1 LKRFVEVV
9 KMQAPT
15 ILLLFLMSFS
25 SSGGTMVRFAACPSL
40 SAGKGSSYEHFS
52 SGNVIWQG
60 LWNTGDL
67 AGLPVHNINTRLN
80 YTTIQDAIDANE
92 TLEGHTI
99 LVDKGV
105 YYEQVFCNKSLV
117 LMGEDRENTIIDA
130 NGTGTVVELGINAN
144 ITNFTIRNGEYGISL
159 GQGGLTPKYTGNTI
173 TNNKIMDNLYGG
185 VVLRS
190 CANNTIVNIIVIN
203 NTLFGIHVWNSGEN
217 TIINNTVLFN
227 EHGIDFYGDSNDNV
241 LRNNNM
247 TDNTYNF
254 GLILHGDTTNFL
266 YGLPQEPGI
275 VNDVDASNTVNG
287 KPIYYWVNRHD
298 EEVPS
303 DAGYVWL
310 NNCNNITVK
319 NLNLSE
325 NLQGILLL
333 FANNTVVSD
342 NNISRNAYGIHLATY
357 CENITLSSNTLTHNL
372 NGVYLGEFSRYTTMR
387 DNCINGSQ
395 FSFGVPTWFPMRLDA
410 SDLINDVDASNT
422 IDGKLIIY
430 WIDKHGL
437 KVPPNAGYVLLA
449 NSTDIIIEGLNLTNN
464 VQNILLINSN
474 NTVIANNSISNS
486 VYGIEAQQLSYF
498 DLNSN
503 NIRIVFLP
511 SFNTTIE
518 GNTLFDNGVGIR
530 TIEGNCTILNNSLN
544 KNPLGICLR
553 YTDNSTIAGN
563 IILASNMSLTA
574 GARNPD
580 LYVFNYPQQ
589 YWELSYELVNLNIGG
604 IIIGGS
610 ENAVYENTVK
620 HSWVGIATVS
630 ESFVGGNN
638 VIFHNNLID
647 NAPRQ
652 ALSLRYNTWDNG
664 YPSGGNFWSDY
675 DGTDLYSGP
684 YQNETGSD
692 GIGDKPYVLLYEF
705 PQIQG
710 MDRYPLVKPYGHFND
725 IAVTSLT
732 ASKTIVGQSEKTL
745 NISINVVNYG
755 DQAETFNLTLCAN
768 ATILNYL
775 ENISLEGRDSTTIT
789 FKWNL
794 TTSVRDTWSISTSV
808 TPVSNQIDT
817 SDKTKDDLTIILT
830 VLGDLNGDRMVNR
843 DDAAILALSFGSK
856 QNQQLWNPN
865 ADLNDDGVI
874 NILDAIILSN
884 NFGKTA

>member
-1 LKRFVEVV
+1 MF
-9 KMQAPT
+9 
-15 ILLLFLMSFS
+15 
-25 SSGGTMVRFAACPSL
+25 RFAVCPSL
-40 SAGKGSSYEHFS
+40 SARIITDTALGESGKDGPYEHFS
-52 SGNVIWQG
+52 SGNVIRQG
-60 LWNTGDL
+60 LWDTGNL
-67 AGLPVHNINTRLN
+67 AGSPVHNINTGLN

-92 TLEGHTI
+92 TLDGHTI

-105 YYEQVFCNKSLV
+105 YYEQVFCDKSLV
-117 LMGEDRENTIIDA
+117 LTGEDEDNTIIDA
-130 NGTGTVVELGINAN
+130 NGTGAVVELGINVS

-185 VVLRS
+185 VVLQA
-190 CANNTIVNIIVIN
+190 CANNTIANNIVMN

-227 EHGIDFYGDSNDNV
+227 ENGIDFYGDSNDNV

-254 GLILHGDTTNFL
+254 GLILRGDTENFL
-266 YGLPQEPGI
+266 YGSATKPGI

-319 NLNLSE
+319 GLNLSE

-333 FANNTVVSD
+333 FANNTVASD

-357 CENITLSSNTLTHNL
+357 CENITLSSNALIGNL
-372 NGVYLGEFSRYTTMR
+372 NGVYLGDFSRYTTMR
-387 DNCINGSQ
+387 GNCINDSE
-395 FSFGVPTWFPMRLDA
+395 FSFGVPTWFPTRLDA

-422 IDGKLIIY
+422 IDGKPIIY

-437 KVPPNAGYVLLA
+437 KVPSNAGYVLLA
-449 NSTDIIIEGLNLTNN
+449 NSTDILIEGLNLTNN
-464 VQNILLINSN
+464 VQNIYLINSN
-474 NTVIANNSISNS
+474 NTVITNNSISNS
-486 VYGIEAQQLSYF
+486 VYGIEAQTLFYLN
-498 DLNSN
+498 LNSN
-503 NIRIVFLP
+503 PITSVSLP

-530 TIEGNCTILNNSLN
+530 TVEGNCTILNNSLYR
-544 KNPLGICLR
+544 NPLGICLK

-563 IILASNMSLTA
+563 VVIASNMSLTA

-589 YWELSYELVNLNIGG
+589 YWELSSELAQLIIGG
-604 IIIGGS
+604 IIIDGS
-610 ENAVYENTVK
+610 ENTVIENTVK
-620 HSWVGIATVS
+620 HSCVGISTDS
-630 ESFVGGNN
+630 ESFIGVNN
-638 VIFHNNLID
+638 LIFHNNLID
-647 NAPRQ
+647 NAPYQ
-652 ALSLRYNTWDNG
+652 ALSFLHNTWDNG

-675 DGTDLYSGP
+675 NGTDLYSGP

-692 GIGDKPYVLLYEF
+692 GIGDKPYTLPYGSYLEGVDY
-705 PQIQG
+705 
-710 MDRYPLVKPYGHFND
+710 YPLVKPYGHFHD
-725 IAVTSLT
+725 IAITTLT
-732 ASKTIVGQSEKTL
+732 ASKTVVGQNEKTL
-745 NISINVVNYG
+745 NISICVFNYG

-768 ATILNYL
+768 ATILNSL
-775 ENISLEGRDSTTIT
+775 ENISLEGRDSITIT

-794 TTSVRDTWSISTSV
+794 TASARDTYSISTSV
-808 TPVSNQIDT
+808 TPVPNEIDT
-817 SDKTKDDLTIILT
+817 SDNTKNDLTIILT
-830 VLGDLNGDRMVNR
+830 VLGDLNGDRIVNR

-856 QNQQLWNPN
+856 QNQPLWNPN

-874 NILDAIILSN
+874 NILDAIILGN